1 MFKYVSDKYGN
12 PPTLTYET
20 AEEFENEAAELG
32 LEWLEWRTNGEY
44 DYYTDQDG
52 EIVLVEATA

>member
-1 MFKYVSDKYGN
+1 MFKYVSDKYGT

-20 AEEFENEAAELG
+20 PDEFEQEAAELG
-32 LEWLEWRTNGEY
+32 LESLTWHTNGEY